1 MFRSVNRMG
10 FFTFVALCLFS
21 AESVFARQ
29 LGASGTAIFWVIF
42 TQFVIVAAVLAA
54 IDPLRGKGTGYGF
67 ALMCSFGSLV
77 LMAAPELWWAGAAFC
92 VAGPVTMWVVYTFR
106 RIRNVSIRFK

>member
-10 FFTFVALCLFS
+10 AFTFVALCLFS

-29 LGASGTAIFWVIF
+29 AGLSGRATFWVIF
-42 TQFVIVAAVLAA
+42 VQFIATAVVLAA

-67 ALMCSFGSLV
+67 AAMSSFGSLV
-77 LMAAPELWWAGAAFC
+77 LMAAHELWWVGLAFF
-92 VAGPVTMWVVYTFR
+92 VAGPATMWAVYSFR
-106 RIRNVSIRFK
+106 RIRSVSIRFR